1 MKHKILML
9 PLCLIT
15 ASHAVSV
22 LSEEIYEK
30 NKLTITNYQV
40 CLNCDL
46 NWEAYG
52 FLTNMRPDEFH
63 FEVYFSNLSN
73 FPNIF
78 FLSINNLDN
87 LSIYLFCLLFFGRND
102 AKAATPV
109 LWLPDAKSWLTGK
122 DSDAGRDWGQDGK
135 GTTED
140 EMAGWHHQLD
150 GRELSELRELVMD
163 REAWRA
169 VIHGVAESDTTEWLI
184 WSDL

>member
-109 LWLPDAKSWLTGK
+109 LWLPDAKS
-122 DSDAGRDWGQDGK
+122 
-135 GTTED
+135 
-140 EMAGWHHQLD
+140 
-150 GRELSELRELVMD
+150 
-163 REAWRA
+163 
-169 VIHGVAESDTTEWLI
+169 
-184 WSDL
+184 